1 MSAQNKLC
9 LALDVDTFE
18 DAKALIDSLQ
28 SSVGMFKVGKQ
39 LFTRVGPKIVDYI
52 QSKGSEVFL
61 DLKFHDIPSTVRKA
75 AYAVSDMGVALF
87 NVHAMGGKDMME
99 GAAQGIQDAESS
111 KSKVLGVT
119 VLTSMDQET
128 LSKDLKVN
136 DSVEKYVIHLAKL
149 AKSSGLNGVVA
160 SPHEI
165 KLIREHCGKDFLI
178 VTPGIRPEW
187 ANKGDQKRIMTPR
200 QAIEAGADYIVV
212 GRPITK
218 ADDPVIA
225 AEKILQEMA

>member
-75 AYAVSDMGVALF
+75 AFL
-87 NVHAMGGKDMME
+87 
-99 GAAQGIQDAESS
+99 Q
-111 KSKVLGVT
+111 
-119 VLTSMDQET
+119 
-128 LSKDLKVN
+128 
-136 DSVEKYVIHLAKL
+136 HLA
-149 AKSSGLNGVVA
+149 N
-160 SPHEI
+160 
-165 KLIREHCGKDFLI
+165 
-178 VTPGIRPEW
+178 T
-187 ANKGDQKRIMTPR
+187 
-200 QAIEAGADYIVV
+200 
-212 GRPITK
+212 
-218 ADDPVIA
+218 
-225 AEKILQEMA
+225 